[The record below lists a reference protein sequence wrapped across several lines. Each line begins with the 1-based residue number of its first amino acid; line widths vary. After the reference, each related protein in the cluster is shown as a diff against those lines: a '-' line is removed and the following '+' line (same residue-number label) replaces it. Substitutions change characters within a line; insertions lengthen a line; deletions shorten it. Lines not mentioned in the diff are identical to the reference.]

1 MKGAEV
7 ILTDPEIVK
16 RIAGIDV
23 VNEYVILK
31 PLST

>member
-1 MKGAEV
+1 MKGVEI
-7 ILTDPEIVK
+7 ILTEPEIVK
-16 RIAGIDV
+16 RITGIDI